1 MFEQIPVAPG
11 SSPGLQIKYQ
21 PWKMLGL
28 DSVAWILPVFSL
40 LPLELE
46 CKHPVKSDAFLYLC
60 LLCCYWWAAGPAL
73 LLVPSSRHWE
83 MPRGRADGHWMICGP
98 FSAIHAKLKKMN
110 RRCHED
116 PQTSVGEKYEWRSF
130 IASFLHY
137 AILQVFGTLCK

>member
-46 CKHPVKSDAFLYLC
+46 CKHPVKSDAFSTC
-60 LLCCYWWAAGPAL
+60 ACCVVIDGQQALLCSWSHQAGT
-73 LLVPSSRHWE
+73 E
-83 MPRGRADGHWMICGP
+83 
-98 FSAIHAKLKKMN
+98 K
-110 RRCHED
+110 CHEEEL
-116 PQTSVGEKYEWRSF
+116 T
-130 IASFLHY
+130 
-137 AILQVFGTLCK
+137 GTE